1 MTLPSLLMGFLI
13 SSLYGALFHLVRG
26 GDFTRLMFYLFLSWV
41 GFALGHI
48 LANLLGWVLYP
59 IGPLN
64 FGTATIGS
72 ILFLA
77 LSLIKMQ
84 RAKNKDDRV

>member
-1 MTLPSLLMGFLI
+1 MNLPSLLLGFLV

-26 GDFTRLMFYLFLSWV
+26 GDFSRLLFYLFLSWV
-41 GFALGHI
+41 GFTLGHVVGIFSQWI
-48 LANLLGWVLYP
+48 LFP

-72 ILFLA
+72 IVFLA
-77 LSLIKMQ
+77 LSLIKLK
-84 RAKNKDDRV
+84 RAKNGDDAV